1 MVALRAVPTNS
12 NSTYTNILSYC
23 GHVVCVCVCV
33 CVQGYSMMYP
43 TIGINVLNSV
53 YWLWLAL
60 YLLHMGFG
68 TFFQEAL

>member
-23 GHVVCVCVCV
+23 GHVVCV

-60 YLLHMGFG
+60 YLLHM
-68 TFFQEAL
+68 

>member
-33 CVQGYSMMYP
+33 CVF
-43 TIGINVLNSV
+43 VCLCV
-53 YWLWLAL
+53 YKVIL
-60 YLLHMGFG
+60 
-68 TFFQEAL
+68 